1 MKDTPREVALSAFEH
16 HLSEYDSTEA
26 ILSCR
31 IPSAYIRS
39 LDFVANLER
48 LRSIWP
54 DLYVAETLA
63 SGHFSMLEVPD
74 QINAMLGRFSS
85 VVSEDKIGKK
95 GNPAQV
101 AV

>member
-1 MKDTPREVALSAFEH
+1 
-16 HLSEYDSTEA
+16 
-26 ILSCR
+26 
-31 IPSAYIRS
+31 
-39 LDFVANLER
+39 
-48 LRSIWP
+48 
-54 DLYVAETLA
+54 
-63 SGHFSMLEVPD
+63 MLEVPD